1 MDFFRCCLL
10 CSSWT
15 ALLPSQNHRG
25 SVSDVLPLCKHGIPG
40 RGNGRF
46 PESRICFLARR
57 RGVVRLSFLI
67 TVKINMRGSTSM
79 ISTGVF
85 LAPALG
91 KMRCFRL
98 ARSSASKKQQLRR
111 SRSCRVIEFS
121 NLQRVELPAASLT
134 PSAERKPSSSVMT
147 SWSAKSSNPQI
158 GDGQQPRHHGGDKP
172 PVGDLHAAAE
182 PISCCCS
189 SRIHGKVFC
198 FVFCGRKILTK
209 RPFFFIKI
217 RI

>member
-1 MDFFRCCLL
+1 
-10 CSSWT
+10 
-15 ALLPSQNHRG
+15 
-25 SVSDVLPLCKHGIPG
+25 
-40 RGNGRF
+40 
-46 PESRICFLARR
+46 
-57 RGVVRLSFLI
+57 
-67 TVKINMRGSTSM
+67 M

-121 NLQRVELPAASLT
+121 NLQRVELPAAIINPECGKKAFVFCDDVVVSQILK
-134 PSAERKPSSSVMT
+134 SADMCENTLPKHGSGGIQTAVFRFVCLLQRLLKGGQ
-147 SWSAKSSNPQI
+147 KLNPGDHI
-158 GDGQQPRHHGGDKP
+158 GDGQQARHHGGDKP

-198 FVFCGRKILTK
+198 FVFWC
-209 RPFFFIKI
+209 
-217 RI
+217 

>member
-1 MDFFRCCLL
+1 
-10 CSSWT
+10 
-15 ALLPSQNHRG
+15 
-25 SVSDVLPLCKHGIPG
+25 
-40 RGNGRF
+40 
-46 PESRICFLARR
+46 
-57 RGVVRLSFLI
+57 
-67 TVKINMRGSTSM
+67 M

-189 SRIHGKVFC
+189 SKMHGKVFC

-209 RPFFFIKI
+209 RPFSLLKSKFKSWKERCFFSAHAKF
-217 RI
+217 RLAGHAPAAD